1 MCNIDFSIIIPQRKS
16 LDSLPRLFKSIPV
29 SDKIEV
35 LLIDNSPEP
44 ISGKDVQTIHPFQ
57 LLHSNPHSFAGGARN
72 IGLDNAHGKWLIFA
86 DADDFFTPQA
96 FDIFYSHFADE
107 EDLIYFKSDSVYDDT
122 LEPSDRNS
130 LFNAYIDDYVLGKIG
145 EMEVRLSYLVPWG
158 KMIKRELVVQY
169 NIRFDEVLAA
179 NDVYFSTLV
188 GYYSKKIA
196 IDTHEVYVITTRKG
210 SLANRWDLPVIESRY
225 HVALRRNLFLKKHG
239 LKQNQGSVMFF
250 IYKSISFGPS
260 VFFSFLFAALRY
272 HQNIFIG
279 FKDWFKTYR
288 KLSVNNRKNKA
299 YIKK

>member
-1 MCNIDFSIIIPQRKS
+1 MCIRDR
-16 LDSLPRLFKSIPV
+16 DSLPRLFKSIPV

-122 LEPSDRNS
+122 LEPSNRNS
-130 LFNAYIDDYVLGKIG
+130 LFNAYIDDYVLGKID

-169 NIRFDEVLAA
+169 NIRFDEVLA
-179 NDVYFSTLV
+179 L
-188 GYYSKKIA
+188 
-196 IDTHEVYVITTRKG
+196 
-210 SLANRWDLPVIESRY
+210 SLI
-225 HVALRRNLFLKKHG
+225 H
-239 LKQNQGSVMFF
+239 
-250 IYKSISFGPS
+250 I
-260 VFFSFLFAALRY
+260 
-272 HQNIFIG
+272 
-279 FKDWFKTYR
+279 
-288 KLSVNNRKNKA
+288 
-299 YIKK
+299 

>member
-122 LEPSDRNS
+122 LEPSNRNS
-130 LFNAYIDDYVLGKIG
+130 LFNAYIDDYVLGKIDDIKTIG
-145 EMEVRLSYLVPWG
+145 IIYIDAKLEITVAFTILVIG
-158 KMIKRELVVQY
+158 NKKRNNPNMPISH
-169 NIRFDEVLAA
+169 NIC
-179 NDVYFSTLV
+179 
-188 GYYSKKIA
+188 
-196 IDTHEVYVITTRKG
+196 
-210 SLANRWDLPVIESRY
+210 
-225 HVALRRNLFLKKHG
+225 
-239 LKQNQGSVMFF
+239 
-250 IYKSISFGPS
+250 
-260 VFFSFLFAALRY
+260 
-272 HQNIFIG
+272 
-279 FKDWFKTYR
+279 
-288 KLSVNNRKNKA
+288 KNS
-299 YIKK
+299 